1 MNNTQNA
8 AKAAKVEQ
16 EQARAKMA
24 KVFIKA
30 TSLKSAAY
38 KNGGIAFNGYSIA
51 IDYKD
56 GNGGQL
62 LTEELG
68 GLAKVA
74 AGKYEAAKKFSKT
87 AKGNS
92 AIYRNEQE
100 QAAGLKLTA
109 LEYGRPVRRR
119 TKAVVLAA
127 RWVDIMNATGRPAYL
142 SDKVAAEL
150 EEAQRVEAEWKIAE
164 IQAKERA
171 RAKWEE
177 AHPEQAAK
185 RRAKEQAKAVME
197 AAKEQAKAIMAKV
210 AA

>member
-1 MNNTQNA
+1 MNITDNA

-38 KNGGIAFNGYSIA
+38 KKGGIAFNGYSIA

-68 GLAKVA
+68 GLAKQSA
-74 AGKYEAAKKFSKT
+74 DKYMAAKKFAKT
-87 AKGNS
+87 AKGGM
-92 AIYRNEQE
+92 YRDEQE
-100 QAAGLKLTA
+100 QAAKLKIIA
-109 LEYGRPVRRR
+109 LKYGRPARRY
-119 TKAVVLAA
+119 TKAVLLVAE
-127 RWVDIMNATGRPAYL
+127 WVKIMNATGRPAYL
-142 SDKVAAEL
+142 LDKVAEQL
-150 EEAQRVEAEWKIAE
+150 EQARAVEAEWDKAE
-164 IQAKERA
+164 AEAKEQA
-171 RAKWEE
+171 RAKWEQE
-177 AHPEQAAK
+177 HPEQAAK
-185 RRAKEQAKAVME
+185 RKAKEEAKAVMK
-197 AAKEQAKAIMAKV
+197 AAKEQAAAIMAKV

>member
-1 MNNTQNA
+1 MNITQNA

-16 EQARAKMA
+16 EQNRAKMA

-38 KNGGIAFNGYSIA
+38 KNGGIAYNGYSIA

-68 GLAKVA
+68 ALARDA
-74 AGKYEAAKKFSKT
+74 ADKYAAAKKFSKT
-87 AKGNS
+87 AKGVS
-92 AIYRNEQE
+92 TAYKGEQE
-100 QAAGLKLTA
+100 QAAKLKIIA
-109 LEYGRPVRRR
+109 LSYGRPVRRY
-119 TKAVVLAA
+119 TKAVLLADE
-127 RWVDIMNATGRPAYL
+127 WVKIMNNTGRPAYL
-142 SDKVAAEL
+142 SDKVAEQL
-150 EEAQRVEAEWKIAE
+150 EHARAVEAEWDKAE
-164 IQAKERA
+164 AKAKAEA

-185 RRAKEQAKAVME
+185 RRAKEQAKAVMV